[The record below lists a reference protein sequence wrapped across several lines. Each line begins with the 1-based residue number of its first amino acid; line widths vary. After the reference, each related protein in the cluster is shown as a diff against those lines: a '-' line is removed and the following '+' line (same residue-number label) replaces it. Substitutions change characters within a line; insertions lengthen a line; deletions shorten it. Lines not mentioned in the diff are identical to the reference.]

1 MGDAQLE
8 DIKRIGRSLA
18 SWYSEGPWRRGA
30 HPFRLGLPRLNC
42 NKWSG
47 SLKESVRNAWTILY
61 VAAVFRYQQVT
72 MQQKMKAID
81 AAGRAKVCI

>member
-1 MGDAQLE
+1 VPLRVF
-8 DIKRIGRSLA
+8 RISLLGFSSVPA
-18 SWYSEGPWRRGA
+18 
-30 HPFRLGLPRLNC
+30 GLPT
-42 NKWSG
+42 G
-47 SLKESVRNAWTILY
+47 VSVRNAWTILY

>member
-1 MGDAQLE
+1 MDAYENGD
-8 DIKRIGRSLA
+8 
-18 SWYSEGPWRRGA
+18 
-30 HPFRLGLPRLNC
+30 
-42 NKWSG
+42 G
-47 SLKESVRNAWTILY
+47 SIRYEPVRNAWTILY